1 MMGQLTTL
9 LFDLDGTL
17 LPMDNDHFTKGYFK
31 HLLPHLAHLHAPE
44 QLAAQI
50 WKSTEAMVRS
60 DDPNLTNEQVFKADF
75 LAALQ
80 GTESD
85 YWPIFEDFYASAFG
99 ELSHLSQPTPLAR
112 EIVQTAV
119 DKGYRVVLAT
129 NPLFPRSAILHRMR
143 WANIH
148 DLPFELVTDFESMH
162 FCKPNPNYYREI
174 LQKIETAS
182 ESAMMIGNDAFE
194 DLIAGKLGLKTYW
207 VTDCAIESERSL
219 PFDHKGTLEELLR
232 FIKEELPEV
241 R

>member
-1 MMGQLTTL
+1 MGQLTTL

-31 HLLPHLAHLHAPE
+31 HLLPHLAHLHSPE

-60 DDPNLTNEQVFKADF
+60 TDPNLTNEQVFKADF
-75 LAALQ
+75 LTALQ
-80 GTESD
+80 AEESD
-85 YWPIFEDFYASAFG
+85 YWPIFEEFYGAAFG

-129 NPLFPRSAILHRMR
+129 NPLFPRAAILHRMR

-162 FCKPNPNYYREI
+162 FCEPNPNYYREI
-174 LQKIETAS
+174 LQKIETSS

-194 DLIAGKLGLKTYW
+194 DLIAGKLGLKTFW
-207 VTDCAIESERSL
+207 VTDCAIESERTL
-219 PFDHKGTLEELLR
+219 PFDYKGTLEELLR